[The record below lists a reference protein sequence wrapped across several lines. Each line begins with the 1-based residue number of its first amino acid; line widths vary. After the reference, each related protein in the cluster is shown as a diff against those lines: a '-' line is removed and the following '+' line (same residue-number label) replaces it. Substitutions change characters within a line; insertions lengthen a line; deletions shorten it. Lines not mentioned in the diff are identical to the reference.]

1 MLSLSSADY
10 LTTVLNNM
18 RILVITKNLLL
29 GDVLENLLSHQITL
43 RIHQPALGD
52 CETLWQNVVE
62 LQPEIIILEE
72 GLVTGNANCFITRV
86 LKHGCQRTILVSP
99 NKNQVHVF
107 DNFPVLLNQ
116 ATDLTSLIK
125 KSSEQNNN
133 VV

>member
-29 GDVLENLLSHQITL
+29 GDVLENLL
-43 RIHQPALGD
+43 HQPALGD